1 MSALRAPRPPAAA
14 WRALLA
20 GALLQGPADG
30 ALEFLARYQ
39 LWLFGLLGLGALL
52 SLVFFWLAYQR
63 SERTPFGLEKD
74 AARRRQNWALGTL
87 SVLLVLGGVLFGL
100 ERYLIRLDGGGSAG
114 TPAPEARPTEAAT
127 PTPILGGQPLVVDS
141 SGCANP
147 DVNLLKPGAG
157 ERIAGSYEIVGTASI
172 PNFAFY
178 KVEISSA
185 ATNGAWVTLAV
196 GNVPRRAGP
205 LGRFDTTPYAP
216 GEYAFRLV
224 ATDNIGQAAPP
235 CVIVVSLAPG
245 VAPTVAP

>member
-1 MSALRAPRPPAAA
+1 MSASRAPRPPTAA
-14 WRALLA
+14 WRNLVA
-20 GALLQGPADG
+20 GALLQGPAEG

-63 SERTPFGLEKD
+63 YERTPFGLEKD
-74 AARRRQNWALGTL
+74 AARRRQNLALGAL
-87 SVLLVLGGVLFGL
+87 SLMLGLGGLIFGL
-100 ERYLIRLDGGGSAG
+100 ERYFVPGGGDAAG
-114 TPAPEARPTEAAT
+114 TPAPDARPTEAAT

-141 SGCANP
+141 SGCENP
-147 DVNLLKPGAG
+147 DVNLLKPGNG
-157 ERIAGSYEIVGTASI
+157 ERIAGSYEIVGTANI

-178 KVEISSA
+178 RVEISSA

-196 GNVPRRAGP
+196 GNVPRSAGP
-205 LGRFDTTPYAP
+205 LGRFDTSPYVP

-224 ATDNIGQAAPP
+224 ATDNVGQAAPP
-235 CVIVVSLAPG
+235 CVIVVSFAPG